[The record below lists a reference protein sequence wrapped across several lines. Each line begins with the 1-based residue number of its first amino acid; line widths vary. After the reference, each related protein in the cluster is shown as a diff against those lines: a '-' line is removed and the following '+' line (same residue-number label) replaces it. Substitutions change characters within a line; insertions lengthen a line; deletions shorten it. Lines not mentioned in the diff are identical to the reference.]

1 MNGMYLKKWIV
12 FLLLPLLL
20 FSCNKGSNSNIK
32 KFKNMF
38 FYDEAMPVVN
48 YNMGRNDV
56 NFIVDTGSDISII
69 DDDYYLNYMNS
80 FNFIENSSSDINT
93 VSGTVSKGVI
103 ITSTLL
109 NDSIPITFY
118 ITDID
123 NVRKEVFIRTGRQI
137 DGILGCDFLYNN
149 KAIIDFNK
157 KELRN

>member
-1 MNGMYLKKWIV
+1 MNRMYLKKYIM

-20 FSCNKGSNSNIK
+20 SSCSKDNNNNIK

-38 FYDEAMPVVN
+38 VYDEAMPVVN
-48 YNMGRNDV
+48 YDIGQHNT

-69 DDDYYLNYMNS
+69 DDDYYIKYMNS
-80 FNFIENSSSDINT
+80 FNFIDNSSSDINT

-118 ITDID
+118 ITNID

>member
-1 MNGMYLKKWIV
+1 MDLKNYIV
-12 FLLLPLLL
+12 FILLSLFI
-20 FSCNKGSNSNIK
+20 FSCNNKGSNSNIK

-38 FYDEAMPVVN
+38 VYDEAMPVVN
-48 YNMGRNDV
+48 YDIGQHNT

-69 DDDYYLNYMNS
+69 DDDYYIKYMNS
-80 FNFIENSSSDINT
+80 FNFIDNSSSDINT

-118 ITDID
+118 ITNID

>member
-1 MNGMYLKKWIV
+1 MNRMYLKKYIM

-20 FSCNKGSNSNIK
+20 SSCSKDNNSSIK

-38 FYDEAMPVVN
+38 VYDEAMPVVN
-48 YNMGRNDV
+48 YDIEQNNT

-69 DDDYYLNYMNS
+69 DDDYYIKHMNS

-118 ITDID
+118 ITNID
-123 NVRKEVFIRTGRQI
+123 NVRKEVFVRTGRQI

>member
-1 MNGMYLKKWIV
+1 MNRMYLKKYIM

-20 FSCNKGSNSNIK
+20 SSCSKDNNSSIK

-38 FYDEAMPVVN
+38 VYDEAMPVVN
-48 YNMGRNDV
+48 YDIGQNNT

-69 DDDYYLNYMNS
+69 DDDYYIKHMNS

-118 ITDID
+118 ITNID
-123 NVRKEVFIRTGRQI
+123 NVRKEVFVRTGRQI

-149 KAIIDFNK
+149 KVIIDFNK

>member
-1 MNGMYLKKWIV
+1 MNRMYLKKYIM

-20 FSCNKGSNSNIK
+20 SSCSKDNNSSIK

-38 FYDEAMPVVN
+38 VYDEAMPVVN
-48 YNMGRNDV
+48 YDIGQNNT

-69 DDDYYLNYMNS
+69 DDDYYIKHMNS
-80 FNFIENSSSDINT
+80 FNFIENSLSDINT

-118 ITDID
+118 ITNID
-123 NVRKEVFIRTGRQI
+123 NVRKEVFVRTGRQI